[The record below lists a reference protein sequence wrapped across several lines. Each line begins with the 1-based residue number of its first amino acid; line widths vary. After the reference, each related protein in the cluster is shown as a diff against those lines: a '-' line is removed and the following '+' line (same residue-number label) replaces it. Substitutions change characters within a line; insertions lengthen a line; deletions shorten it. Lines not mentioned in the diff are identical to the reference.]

1 MRRVNPQNIDGVAD
15 ELRKLD
21 TPDQPL
27 VVRLSISVNL
37 EALRV
42 RRDQYVRC
50 GVLEANVDVHTS
62 ATGSE
67 ASTQVEGCS
76 YAGKSNSERV
86 ADCGVT
92 PCVCPAW
99 AQS

>member
-1 MRRVNPQNIDGVAD
+1 MMPIPPPLKYRSKTLNEMMRRVTPQNIDGVAE

-50 GVLEANVDVHTS
+50 GVLEANARTLAPAGDKTTTKKS
-62 ATGSE
+62 SE
-67 ASTQVEGCS
+67 
-76 YAGKSNSERV
+76 
-86 ADCGVT
+86 
-92 PCVCPAW
+92 
-99 AQS
+99 

>member
-1 MRRVNPQNIDGVAD
+1 MKIPPPLKYRSKTLNEMLRRVTPETIDGVAAAIQ
-15 ELRKLD
+15 KLD

-50 GVLEANVDVHTS
+50 GVLEANVNI
-62 ATGSE
+62 
-67 ASTQVEGCS
+67 Q
-76 YAGKSNSERV
+76 
-86 ADCGVT
+86 
-92 PCVCPAW
+92 P
-99 AQS
+99 

>member
-1 MRRVNPQNIDGVAD
+1 MIPILPPLKYRSKTLNEMMRRVNPQNIDGVAD
-15 ELRKLD
+15 ELRKMD

-50 GVLEANVDVHTS
+50 GVLEANDCLSHGDES
-62 ATGSE
+62 A
-67 ASTQVEGCS
+67 
-76 YAGKSNSERV
+76 R
-86 ADCGVT
+86 
-92 PCVCPAW
+92 
-99 AQS
+99 

>member
-1 MRRVNPQNIDGVAD
+1 MMRRVNPQNIDGVAD
-15 ELRKLD
+15 ELRKMD

-50 GVLEANVDVHTS
+50 GVLEANDKS
-62 ATGSE
+62 AGTD
-67 ASTQVEGCS
+67 AS
-76 YAGKSNSERV
+76 GK
-86 ADCGVT
+86 T
-92 PCVCPAW
+92 L
-99 AQS
+99 

>member
-1 MRRVNPQNIDGVAD
+1 MIPIPPPLKYRSKTLNEMMRRVNPQNIDGVAD
-15 ELRKLD
+15 ELRKMD

-50 GVLEANVDVHTS
+50 GVLEAND
-62 ATGSE
+62 
-67 ASTQVEGCS
+67 
-76 YAGKSNSERV
+76 
-86 ADCGVT
+86 
-92 PCVCPAW
+92 
-99 AQS
+99 